1 MSYGILHLSDLHI
14 GADDNANEYA
24 NIVGSIVA
32 NHDPEVDA
40 VLITG
45 DLVDNAAMREF
56 EAWAQITDVLIA
68 AGFKVMAVPGNH
80 DVFTTRGV
88 DVGFKGTR
96 EGWRAH
102 VLPRIG
108 GETLAHGV
116 REWRW
121 GGRQIL
127 GTDTQLASSQD
138 DDIGAARG
146 RLGNSQLG
154 EIIICLE
161 TGGIVAG
168 HHRLLWRDV
177 LHALD
182 DANQFLR
189 ILEPRAGLYLCG
201 HQHADVASQ
210 RGDLRIVA
218 APRST
223 QRHQG
228 RLRYRVFDVED
239 YEHRWHIVDESS
251 EKP

>member
-1 MSYGILHLSDLHI
+1 MIAHISDTHI
-14 GADDNANEYA
+14 GGRGNDEAYDL
-24 NIVGSIVA
+24 IVRHIIA
-32 NHDPEVDA
+32 RHDSTELA
-40 VLITG
+40 VMLTG
-45 DLVDNAAMREF
+45 DLVDNAAED
-56 EAWAQITDVLIA
+56 EYIVWAQITDQLIS
-68 AGFKVMAVPGNH
+68 AGFNVMAVPGNH

-88 DVGFKGTR
+88 DLGFKGTR
-96 EGWRAH
+96 VGWNKY
-102 VLPRIG
+102 VVPRIG
-108 GETLAHGV
+108 GNSLAHGV

-121 GGRQIL
+121 HGKQIL
-127 GTDTQLASSQD
+127 GLDTQWASSQD

-154 EIIICLE
+154 EVIICLE
-161 TGGIVAG
+161 QGGIVAG

-182 DANQFLR
+182 DAKQALR
-189 ILEPRAGLYLCG
+189 ILTPRASLYLCG
-201 HQHADVASQ
+201 HQHADVVSQ
-210 RGDLRIVA
+210 RGALRIVA

-239 YEHRWHIVDESS
+239 SEHTWCIVDESS